1 MSCRA
6 LHCSEAVSGPAGL
19 GGGAIK
25 SCLVSVVHV
34 WKVTVW
40 SVCASSDDE
49 EVSLDIEAACP
60 EVGNAA
66 DENHVS
72 LGPDDDTLS
81 VGLDMP
87 DLPLDPPPNPHS
99 SLPPA
104 STSEASLPEE
114 VYPTEDKELEE
125 TPQEEQGSVEDNTV
139 REGPSSPHLRG
150 HREEE
155 TTADLHEESD
165 GAVQEEEEE
174 RAASAGQPEEEGED
188 PEERQAKTDTDST
201 EEATDC
207 GDATKEAPTEEHLTS
222 QVPPEKPVEMEVLE
236 EGQMSSVP
244 CSCQS
249 LLSNYNSNVPSRRK
263 NRPCSLPVSELETV
277 IASACGEP
285 ETPRSH
291 YIRIHHLLHSL
302 PSAKQRAP
310 SQEEEDEQT
319 GEGDTQ
325 SITQDSTSTTLKLS
339 KEEEQDEDEDEDTT
353 QSPSQVQP

>member
-1 MSCRA
+1 M
-6 LHCSEAVSGPAGL
+6 
-19 GGGAIK
+19 
-25 SCLVSVVHV
+25 
-34 WKVTVW
+34 
-40 SVCASSDDE
+40 
-49 EVSLDIEAACP
+49 EAACP

-72 LGPDDDTLS
+72 IGPDDDTLS

-104 STSEASLPEE
+104 SEASLPEE
-114 VYPTEDKELEE
+114 VYPTEDKALEE
-125 TPQEEQGSVEDNTV
+125 TPQEEQGSVEDNIV
-139 REGPSSPHLRG
+139 REGPSSPHLHG
-150 HREEE
+150 HQEEG
-155 TTADLHEESD
+155 TTADLPEESG
-165 GAVQEEEEE
+165 GAAQEEEEEE
-174 RAASAGQPEEEGED
+174 RAESAVQPEEEGED
-188 PEERQAKTDTDST
+188 PEERQAKTDADSP

-207 GDATKEAPTEEHLTS
+207 GDATKEASTEEHLTS
-222 QVPPEKPVEMEVLE
+222 QVPPEKPVEMAPQEVLE
-236 EGQMSSVP
+236 EGQMSSIP

-302 PSAKQRAP
+302 PSAQHRAP

-319 GEGDTQ
+319 GEGDTR

-339 KEEEQDEDEDEDTT
+339 KEEEQDEEEDEDTT
-353 QSPSQVQP
+353 QSPSQVQQ

>member
-1 MSCRA
+1 M
-6 LHCSEAVSGPAGL
+6 
-19 GGGAIK
+19 
-25 SCLVSVVHV
+25 
-34 WKVTVW
+34 TVW
-40 SVCASSDDE
+40 SFCASSDDE
-49 EVSLDIEAACP
+49 EVSLDMEAACP

-72 LGPDDDTLS
+72 IGPDDDTLS

-104 STSEASLPEE
+104 SEASLPEE
-114 VYPTEDKELEE
+114 VYPTEETELEE
-125 TPQEEQGSVEDNTV
+125 TPQEEQGSVEDKTV
-139 REGPSSPHLRG
+139 REGPSSPHLHG
-150 HREEE
+150 HQEEG
-155 TTADLHEESD
+155 TADLPEESG
-165 GAVQEEEEE
+165 GAAQEEEE
-174 RAASAGQPEEEGED
+174 RAESVVQPEEEGED
-188 PEERQAKTDTDST
+188 PEERQAKTVTDSP

-207 GDATKEAPTEEHLTS
+207 GDATKEASTEEHLTS
-222 QVPPEKPVEMEVLE
+222 QLPPEKPVEMAPQEVLE
-236 EGQMSSVP
+236 EGQMSSIP

-277 IASACGEP
+277 IAAACGEP

-302 PSAKQRAP
+302 PSAKHRAP

-319 GEGDTQ
+319 GEGDTP

-339 KEEEQDEDEDEDTT
+339 KEEEQDEEEDEDTT
-353 QSPSQVQP
+353 QSPSQVQR

>member
-1 MSCRA
+1 M
-6 LHCSEAVSGPAGL
+6 
-19 GGGAIK
+19 
-25 SCLVSVVHV
+25 
-34 WKVTVW
+34 W

-49 EVSLDIEAACP
+49 EVSLDMEAACP
-60 EVGNAA
+60 EVGHAA
-66 DENHVS
+66 EENHVS
-72 LGPDDDTLS
+72 IGPDDDTLS

-104 STSEASLPEE
+104 SESEASLPEE
-114 VYPTEDKELEE
+114 VYPTEDKEPEE

-139 REGPSSPHLRG
+139 REGPSSPHLCG
-150 HREEE
+150 HQEEE
-155 TTADLHEESD
+155 TTADLPEESG
-165 GAVQEEEEE
+165 GAAQEEEEEE
-174 RAASAGQPEEEGED
+174 RAESAVQSEEEGED
-188 PEERQAKTDTDST
+188 PEECQAKTGTDSP

-207 GDATKEAPTEEHLTS
+207 GDATKEASTEEHLTS
-222 QVPPEKPVEMEVLE
+222 QVPPEKPVEIAPQEVLE

-302 PSAKQRAP
+302 PSAKHRAP
-310 SQEEEDEQT
+310 SQEEEEDEQT
-319 GEGDTQ
+319 GEGDTR

-339 KEEEQDEDEDEDTT
+339 KEEEQDEEEDEDTT
-353 QSPSQVQP
+353 QSPSQVQK